1 MTTTSSPVTG
11 WPNLTSLPLDEPK
24 KIGILGGTFDPPHLG
39 HLKLAT
45 HFAKALQLDVLLLIP
60 SGEPWQK
67 ESDITP
73 AEIRFQLTEAAG
85 IDLARVFLYLKIPTQ
100 IGIDRIEL
108 DRGGPSYTIDTAKA
122 LRERFG
128 PHASL
133 TWLMGADSLLNLP
146 SWNSWDQLL
155 NYVNFAVASRP
166 HHELSAQMNPEI
178 EALLAK
184 HQSIDANTLEKSPFG
199 LIYLDNS
206 LSVDLSSTRLRN
218 QLKSSA
224 RGTIA
229 SEHIPSHALE
239 IITNLGL
246 YK

>member
-1 MTTTSSPVTG
+1 MISAH
-11 WPNLTSLPLDEPK
+11 LDTPK

-45 HFAKALQLDVLLLIP
+45 HFAKVLHLDALLLIP

-67 ESDITP
+67 GAGISP
-73 AEIRFQLTEAAG
+73 AETRFQLTEAAG
-85 IDLARVFLYLKIPTQ
+85 IDLARAFLYLKIPTE

-108 DRGGPSYTIDTAKA
+108 DRAGPSYAIDTAKA

-128 PHASL
+128 PNVSL

-155 NYVNFAVASRP
+155 SFVNFAVASRP
-166 HHELSAQMNPEI
+166 HHALSVEMRPEI
-178 EALLAK
+178 EALLKK
-184 HQSIDANTLEKSPFG
+184 HQCIDADTLEKSPFG
-199 LIYLDNS
+199 RIYLDNS
-206 LSVDLSSTRLRN
+206 LSVDLSSTHLRN

-224 RGTIA
+224 RSSIA
-229 SEHIPSHALE
+229 SEHIPAHVVE

-246 YK
+246 YS